1 MLYFAIIFKEIIQM
15 TDFELFIKQNGIKKK
30 DIAKYIGSS
39 AQFIT
44 QLCNGSR
51 RLPPEK
57 CALLKQNNEGWDTS
71 MLHSDPPTII
81 SAKATGN
88 SSARVE
94 IGSRNKNFCP
104 EVSGDTDKDTRI
116 AVLEKENEML
126 REQLEFMKTLIK

>member
-1 MLYFAIIFKEIIQM
+1 MDLRGFRKINHLTQTQLGEF
-15 TDFELFIKQNGIKKK
+15 LGIKKSFVSLVENEK
-30 DIAKYIGSS
+30 AK
-39 AQFIT
+39 
-44 QLCNGSR
+44 
-51 RLPPEK
+51 LPEEK
-57 CALLKQNNEGWDTS
+57 FNKLLINTMGWDTS
-71 MLHSDPPTII
+71 MLQVDPPTSI

-104 EVSGDTDKDTRI
+104 EVSGDTEKDTRI

>member
-1 MLYFAIIFKEIIQM
+1 M

-57 CALLKQNNEGWDTS
+57 CALLKQNSEGWDTS

-81 SAKATGN
+81 SAKATSN

-104 EVSGDTDKDTRI
+104 EVSGDTEKDTRI
-116 AVLEKENEML
+116 AVLEKENQLL
-126 REQLEFMKTLIK
+126 REQIEFLKTLIK

>member
-1 MLYFAIIFKEIIQM
+1 M